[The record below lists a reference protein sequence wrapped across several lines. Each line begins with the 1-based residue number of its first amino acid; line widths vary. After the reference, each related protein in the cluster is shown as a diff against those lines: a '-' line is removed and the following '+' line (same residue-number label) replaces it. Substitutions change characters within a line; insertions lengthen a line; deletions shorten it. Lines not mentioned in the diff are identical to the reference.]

1 MGVLKSEGDQR
12 PTRRDDQL
20 TGVVTRLPSMSIKVY
35 KITLDVNGNYV
46 SGVLETTVVSDA
58 MGVIPD
64 ITVAGAPGTLYRCRI
79 DDDGQFRCGF
89 WDIVAT

>member
-1 MGVLKSEGDQR
+1 MGVLLSEGDQR

-20 TGVVTRLPSMSIKVY
+20 TGVVTRLPSMPIKVY
-35 KITLDVNGNYV
+35 KITLDASGNYV
-46 SGVLETTVVSDA
+46 GGVLEKTVTSDA
-58 MGVIPD
+58 QGVIPD

-79 DDDGQFRCGF
+79 DDDGQFRCGY